1 MSAELGATLA
11 VGAIM
16 AALILAYW
24 YDMRRNF
31 RTLSAETR
39 AEIQGLRE
47 DLRADNRGLRTGA
60 VPTSNASGRNS
71 APIWPAC
78 ARTCRN

>member
-1 MSAELGATLA
+1 MSAELIATLA
-11 VGAIM
+11 VGVTL

-31 RTLSAETR
+31 RTLSAESR
-39 AEIQGLRE
+39 AEIQVLRE
-47 DLRADNRGLRTGA
+47 DLRADNRGLRTRA
-60 VPTSNASGRNS
+60 VPTSNASRRNS

-78 ARTCRN
+78 ARTYRN